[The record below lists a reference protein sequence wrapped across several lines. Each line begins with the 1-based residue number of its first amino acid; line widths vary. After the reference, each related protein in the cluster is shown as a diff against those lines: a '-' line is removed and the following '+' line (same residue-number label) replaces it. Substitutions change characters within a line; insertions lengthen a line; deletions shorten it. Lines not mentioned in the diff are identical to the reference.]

1 MDEMNRKRI
10 EVLKKQ
16 YPSGCKLELVSM
28 DDEFAPPKG
37 TKGEVL
43 HVDDTGTIHITWQT
57 GSTLGVVPGVDMVR
71 RLDEEIP
78 TK

>member
-1 MDEMNRKRI
+1 
-10 EVLKKQ
+10 VV
-16 YPSGCKLELVSM
+16 LVSM

-57 GSTLGVVPGVDMVR
+57 GSTLGAVPGVDMVKK
-71 RLDEEIP
+71 LDEEIP